1 MEASALHNAAYKQKD
16 RPAMG
21 GLLSIKKSLYY
32 TILIQCALYNKF
44 QNIFFLLS
52 SDMVAAKI

>member
-1 MEASALHNAAYKQKD
+1 MLHDAAYKQKG

-21 GLLSIKKSLYY
+21 GLSTIIKSGHY
-32 TILIQCALYNKF
+32 TILFHCALYNKL

-52 SDMVAAKI
+52 SNMVAAKI